1 MPATPPSPPRTADSN
16 RVRFYTKEVK
26 WVRWLL
32 ALAVLGTAALAATPR
47 VPGASLPA
55 FFDGWQKAHSTVLTR
70 AGWQLP
76 QPDAAAM
83 REYGLRALEHDT
95 YQRSGRTIHIEGFRF
110 QDAGGAY
117 GAFTYFRPANFHA
130 FSLGPKYAQAASGN
144 TEIWFTRG
152 AWLVHVHMDVLTA
165 MTGRQMRDLATA
177 MPASAN
183 AGLTIPSL
191 PQYLPSDYQTAN
203 SVHYAEGP
211 TAFAASCAWLP
222 ARAVG
227 FNLSAETVVADYNLP
242 NRPPDAQL
250 LVIAYPTPQ
259 MARTRLSQL
268 GSLVGGVIRRSGSFL
283 ILVHGLTK
291 SQATPLLQAVNYDA
305 DLTIVPPKYVG
316 LEGLPALILAVFVLC
331 AFVISVSI
339 VLGLITGGLSAWLDR
354 RLPGG
359 FRLLQPQSLTR
370 LHLGGA
376 ESSITA
382 GGRDHL

>member
-1 MPATPPSPPRTADSN
+1 M
-16 RVRFYTKEVK
+16 
-26 WVRWLL
+26 
-32 ALAVLGTAALAATPR
+32 AAMAATPKLSA
-47 VPGASLPA
+47 PSLPA
-55 FFDGWQKAHSTVLTR
+55 FFDGWQKAHSTVITR

-76 QPDAAAM
+76 QPEAAAM
-83 REYGLRALEHDT
+83 QEYGLRAVERDS
-95 YQRSGRTIHIEGFRF
+95 YQRSGRTIQIEGFRF
-110 QDAGGAY
+110 RDAGGAY
-117 GAFTYFRPANFHA
+117 GAFTYFRPPDFHA
-130 FSLGPKYAQAASGN
+130 FTLGPKYAHAASGN

-165 MTGRQMRDLATA
+165 MTERQMRDLATA
-177 MPASAN
+177 MPAPVN

-211 TAFAASCAWLP
+211 AAFAASCSWLP
-222 ARAVG
+222 ASAVG

-250 LVIAYPTPQ
+250 LVISYPTPQ
-259 MARTRLSQL
+259 MARTRLAQL
-268 GSLVGGVIRRSGSFL
+268 DNLADGVIRRSGSFL

-291 SQATPLLQAVNYDA
+291 AQAAPLLQAVNYDA
-305 DLTIVPPKYVG
+305 ELTIVPPKYVG

-331 AFVISVSI
+331 AFVIGVSI

-359 FRLLQPQSLTR
+359 FRFFQAEGLTR
-370 LHLGGA
+370 LHLGRA
-376 ESSITA
+376 EASITRA
-382 GGRDHL
+382 ARDHL